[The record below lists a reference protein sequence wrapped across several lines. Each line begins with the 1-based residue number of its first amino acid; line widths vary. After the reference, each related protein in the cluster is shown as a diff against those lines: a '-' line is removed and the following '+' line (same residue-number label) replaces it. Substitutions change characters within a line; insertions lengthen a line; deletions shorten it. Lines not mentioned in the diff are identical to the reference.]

1 MRPDLVAKTD
11 IQFPWKGEINLALGK
26 LVVDNN
32 RGNVVDVGC
41 GTCQV
46 YQHLIKHGWKGEYV
60 GVDAVA
66 YEGYAYPEAVKVIL
80 GDALAVPLPPSNT
93 YILFD
98 VLEHVEDP
106 IGLLS
111 KCIRNADNVLIA
123 VPKRNEELWRRGVVE
138 YHQLDRTHKHWGFT
152 EHELRRLVKCS
163 DGQIVKYQE
172 LVPIDLLGLLG
183 AFTESDRFYR
193 LMEQLTKLFPTKTYF
208 QELWCEVTKA

>member
-11 IQFPWKGEINLALGK
+11 IQFPWKGEINQALGK
-26 LVVDNN
+26 LVVDHN

-46 YQHLIKHGWKGEYV
+46 YHHLLKNGWKGEYV

-66 YEGYAYPEAVKVIL
+66 YQGHTYPEAIKVIL
-80 GDALAVPLPPSNT
+80 GDALHIPLPQSNT
-93 YILFD
+93 YILYD

-106 IGLLS
+106 IALLT

-163 DGQIVKYQE
+163 EGKIVNYEE
-172 LVPIDLLGLLG
+172 LVPITLLGLMG
-183 AFTESDRFYR
+183 AFTDNVMFCR
-193 LMEQLTKLFPTKTYF
+193 LVEHLMKIYPTKTYS

>member
-1 MRPDLVAKTD
+1 MRPDLIAKAD
-11 IQFPWKGEINLALGK
+11 IQFPWKGEINLELGK
-26 LVVDNN
+26 LAVEHN
-32 RGNVVDVGC
+32 RGNIVDVGC

-46 YQHLIKHGWKGEYV
+46 YQHLMKHGWQGEYV

-66 YEGYAYPEAVKVIL
+66 YQGYTYPEAVKVIL
-80 GDALAVPLPPSNT
+80 GDALCLDLPQSNT
-93 YILFD
+93 YILYD

-111 KCIRNADNVLIA
+111 KCVRNADNVLIA
-123 VPKRNEELWRRGVVE
+123 VPKRNEELWRHGVVE

-163 DGQIVKYQE
+163 EGKIVGYRE
-172 LVPIDLLGLLG
+172 LVTTDLLGILG
-183 AFTESDRFYR
+183 AFTESKMFHRFVGH
-193 LMEQLTKLFPTKTYF
+193 LMKLYPTKTYS